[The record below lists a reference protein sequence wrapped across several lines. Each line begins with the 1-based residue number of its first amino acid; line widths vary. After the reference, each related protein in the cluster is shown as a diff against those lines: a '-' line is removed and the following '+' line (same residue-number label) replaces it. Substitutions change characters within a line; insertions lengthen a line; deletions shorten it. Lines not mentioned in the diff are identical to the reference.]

1 MPGLPTFTSTE
12 AYVETVGNREFWRPF
27 VISVL
32 ARHGLENAGAPV
44 HAGRGSTFPT
54 FICGE
59 AVVKLFGHLP
69 FSKRAYDA
77 ELAAFRCLAGDGGV
91 LAPGLLAQGRLCD
104 APAAPWTYLI
114 TSRMPGTPWD
124 RAALSDGGRSKLAAD
139 LGEQVRRLQTL
150 QPISG
155 VPAPEAWSAP
165 GPAEAAARTALP
177 QHLIAEVEQYIAGT
191 DLSGNLDRVVVHGDL
206 MDRHVFV
213 SGERLAG
220 IIDWGDALVTDPH
233 YELAQ
238 LQLNLFEADKEL
250 LRIFLH
256 HSDWPVA
263 SSFARQALVQAFH
276 RQAVGLAQHRTM
288 DVFHRLPALLP
299 LEDIETLDE
308 LADAVFGL

>member
-1 MPGLPTFTSTE
+1 MLELPFFTSTE
-12 AYVETVGNREFWRPF
+12 AYVATLRNREFWRPY
-27 VISVL
+27 VASVL
-32 ARHGLENAGAPV
+32 VRHGLDDGGEPL

-77 ELAAFRCLAGDGGV
+77 ELVAFRCLAGDDGM
-91 LAPGLLAQGRLCD
+91 LAPRLLARGRMCD
-104 APAAPWTYLI
+104 AAAVPWTYLI

-124 RAALSDGGRSKLAAD
+124 QAALSDAGRSRIAAD
-139 LGEQVRRLQTL
+139 LGDQVRRLQAL
-150 QPISG
+150 QPTSG
-155 VPAPEAWSAP
+155 IPTPEAWSAP
-165 GPAEAAARTALP
+165 DPADAAARTALP
-177 QHLIAEVEQYIAGT
+177 QRLIAEVGQYLAST
-191 DLSGNLDRVVVHGDL
+191 DLSGNLDPVVVHGDL

-213 SGERLAG
+213 SGERLTG
-220 IIDWGDALVTDPH
+220 TIDWGDALATDPH

-238 LQLNLFEADKEL
+238 LQLNLFEGNKDL

-276 RQAVGLAQHRTM
+276 RQAVGLA
-288 DVFHRLPALLP
+288 
-299 LEDIETLDE
+299 
-308 LADAVFGL
+308 

>member
-1 MPGLPTFTSTE
+1 MLGPPFFTSTA
-12 AYVETVGNREFWRPF
+12 AYVETVGNREFWRPY
-27 VISVL
+27 VVSVL
-32 ARHGLENAGAPV
+32 ARHGLEDSGEPV

-77 ELAAFRCLAGDGGV
+77 ELAAFRCLAGDDGV
-91 LAPGLLAQGRLCD
+91 LAPRLLAQGRLCGP
-104 APAAPWTYLI
+104 PAAPWTYLI
-114 TSRMPGTPWD
+114 TSRMAGTPWD
-124 RAALSDGGRSKLAAD
+124 QAALSDAGRSRIAAD
-139 LGEQVRRLQTL
+139 LGDQVRRLQAL
-150 QPISG
+150 QPTSG
-155 VPAPEAWSAP
+155 IPTPEAWSAP
-165 GPAEAAARTALP
+165 GPAQAVAQTALP
-177 QHLIAEVEQYIAGT
+177 QHLIAEVEQYVASR
-191 DLSGNLDRVVVHGDL
+191 DLSDNHDPVVVHGDL

-220 IIDWGDALVTDPH
+220 TIDWGDALIADPH

-238 LQLNLFEADKEL
+238 LQLNLFAANKEL
-250 LRIFLH
+250 LRTFLH
-256 HSDWPVA
+256 HSDWPVG

-288 DVFHRLPALLP
+288 DVFHKLPEVLP
-299 LEDIETLDE
+299 LEDIRTLDE